1 MKQPNFR
8 KIKHFFPLRDLQVA
22 SGDLFN
28 WREVK
33 VKDPEQVIKT
43 HYYRAKALEERF
55 IRIRDSSSSKARKNA
70 YNEDVKIHTA
80 IAA

>member
-1 MKQPNFR
+1 M
-8 KIKHFFPLRDLQVA
+8 
-22 SGDLFN
+22 
-28 WREVK
+28 
-33 VKDPEQVIKT
+33 KDPEQVIKT

-80 IAA
+80 IAAELLNLYAEIYLKQLF